1 MIRPWEDAASDLL
14 AIRDGVDRESWKYE
28 ALTEAID
35 CVRQAAVIEND
46 LNARISELEE
56 HAGTLHNIV
65 KESTGGAGTIGCRVC
80 GWRK

>member
-14 AIRDGVDRESWKYE
+14 AIRDEVDRESWKWA

-35 CVRQAAVIEND
+35 CVRQAAVLENN

-65 KESTGGAGTIGCRVC
+65 KANAGWAGTIRCRVC

>member
-1 MIRPWEDAASDLL
+1 MIRQWEDAASDLL
-14 AIRDGVDRESWKYE
+14 AIRDEVSRESWKYA

-35 CVRQAAVIEND
+35 AVRQAAVIELD
-46 LNARISELEE
+46 LAVQISELEE

-65 KESTGGAGTIGCRVC
+65 KGGTGGAGTTGCRVC